1 MLWNSFGS
9 LVFLGFQWL
18 TTVVVI
24 RLSNGYEV
32 AGQLALS
39 MAIYNAIAPLAIYRM
54 YTYQVSDIHRENSAG
69 EYIAFRMVTC
79 LIALFVG
86 IVYGFSTS
94 PASSYA
100 AIALF
105 ILYRIPGLLI
115 DVLHGTDQLNSRM
128 DFVGKS
134 LALQGICTFLSFCV
148 CMVAFQSLEVS
159 ILSMALV
166 TSLIGLF
173 YDYPR
178 TNKLEKIHIG
188 ITADKTIHLLKLCL
202 PIVVAAVACSLA
214 PSIPRQFLAISEG
227 ESSLGIYASVA
238 APIAIIQMGAS
249 YIYNPLLGSFSSLY
263 SEGNIKKL
271 MLLLGKATLGI
282 LAIGIVSA
290 VILVFIGSPL
300 LAFLYG
306 SDITAYLYLMNP
318 LIACSL
324 IIAYVWFLNDLF
336 VSFRLFK
343 YSFLSN
349 ILSLILSLAL
359 TIPFVNAFSMNGV
372 SFVGIVGH
380 GATAILMVIF
390 LEKAL
395 SAKAQKQ
402 P

>member
-1 MLWNSFGS
+1 
-9 LVFLGFQWL
+9 
-18 TTVVVI
+18 
-24 RLSNGYEV
+24 
-32 AGQLALS
+32 
-39 MAIYNAIAPLAIYRM
+39 
-54 YTYQVSDIHRENSAG
+54 
-69 EYIAFRMVTC
+69 
-79 LIALFVG
+79 
-86 IVYGFSTS
+86 
-94 PASSYA
+94 
-100 AIALF
+100 
-105 ILYRIPGLLI
+105 
-115 DVLHGTDQLNSRM
+115 
-128 DFVGKS
+128 
-134 LALQGICTFLSFCV
+134 
-148 CMVAFQSLEVS
+148 
-159 ILSMALV
+159 
-166 TSLIGLF
+166 
-173 YDYPR
+173 
-178 TNKLEKIHIG
+178 
-188 ITADKTIHLLKLCL
+188 
-202 PIVVAAVACSLA
+202 
-214 PSIPRQFLAISEG
+214 
-227 ESSLGIYASVA
+227 
-238 APIAIIQMGAS
+238 MGAS

-306 SDITAYLYLMNP
+306 SDITAYLYLINP

-372 SFVGIVGH
+372 SFVGIVGY